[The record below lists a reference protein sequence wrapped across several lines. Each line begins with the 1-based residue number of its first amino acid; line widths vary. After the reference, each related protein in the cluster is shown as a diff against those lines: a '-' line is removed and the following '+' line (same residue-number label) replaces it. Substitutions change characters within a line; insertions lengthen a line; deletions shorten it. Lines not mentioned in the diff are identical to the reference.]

1 LETNK
6 IPYRKVGSKR
16 RVLAKDILDYK
27 ANINKARLKVLQ
39 KLSEQSQTLEMGYSQ
54 KLIEPKKFTK
64 KTQKTQMM

>member
-64 KTQKTQMM
+64 KTQKTQI